1 MRRRT
6 ALRREVTPD
15 PKFNNKTISRF
26 VNMLMI
32 DGKKWNAES
41 IVYGSLEIV
50 AQKTQKSDP
59 IEVLTKAIDNVRPL
73 LELKSRRVG
82 GATYQIPVEVRG
94 DRGVSLALRWIRNSA
109 RGRKGKPM
117 KQRLADEILEAFNGQ
132 GSAVKKRETAHSMA
146 KANQAFA
153 HFRWN

>member
-1 MRRRT
+1 MRRRR
-6 ALRREVTPD
+6 ADRREVQPD

-32 DGKKWNAES
+32 QGKKWNAER
-41 IVYGSLEIV
+41 IVYRSLELV

-59 IEVLTKAIDNVRPL
+59 LEVLTKAIDNVRPL

-82 GATYQIPVEVRG
+82 GATYQIPVEVKG
-94 DRGVSLALRWIRNSA
+94 DRGASLALRWIRNAA

-117 KQRLADEILEAFNGQ
+117 EQRLADEILDAFNGQ
-132 GSAVKKRETAHSMA
+132 GTAVKKKEEIHKMA
-146 KANQAFA
+146 EANRAFS
-153 HFRWN
+153 HYRW